1 MSATILWV
9 DDEIDHLGGHI
20 RFLEKKGYRVLTAG
34 SGSAALDMLRDNRV
48 DLVLMDQMMVGMDGL
63 ETVERI
69 RQSYH
74 SLPVVMVTQ
83 SEEEELMDRALGG
96 VAEDFL
102 TKPVNPSQ
110 ILLVLKRILSSDRLR
125 REHATE
131 EVISSAGKLAERPE
145 SGLTWRDWV
154 DFYSRWMEVEVFSE
168 SLVERDV
175 KKVHRMRMDDLAL
188 GFSRFVERRYPAW
201 LRGEDY
207 PPPMPQ
213 TFLQDFLVPELE
225 SSSGEVVLLVMD
237 CMRLDQ
243 WLAIYST
250 IEGLYHQD
258 LSYMFVN
265 LPTATPYSRNALF
278 AGLLPRDIW
287 RFYRSEW
294 SEDLGTPQLNRYEV
308 GHMRDALRRLGYGAA
323 ESAGYVKVRSGRDG
337 EMLQRNLSQRLEGG
351 FLAIV
356 VSFLDHL
363 THGRSESDLLK
374 DLAPDVVSF
383 RSLARS
389 WFIRSHI
396 RSILETL
403 AARGATVVVTSDH
416 GSKLSRRVTDVRG
429 GRGMSSSVR
438 FRMGHSLSADP
449 KDAIIV
455 REPAEWGLPDDSP
468 RKSYVMARS
477 DYLLI
482 HPAMDRSEI
491 RKFEN
496 TFQHGGCSLQEMVVP
511 VAVLRPKR
519 LG

>member
-34 SGSAALDMLRDNRV
+34 SGARALEVLRENRV

-63 ETVERI
+63 ETVEKI
-69 RQSYH
+69 RDSYH

-125 REHATE
+125 REHATG
-131 EVISSAGKLAERPE
+131 EVVSQAGRLAQRPDSKL
-145 SGLTWRDWV
+145 SWRDWV
-154 DFYSRWMEVEVFSE
+154 DFYHRWMEVEVFSG
-168 SLVERDV
+168 SLVEREV
-175 KKVHRMRMDDLAL
+175 RKVHRMRLDDLAL
-188 GFSRFVERRYPAW
+188 GFSRFVERRYPRW
-201 LRGEDY
+201 ITGEGD

-213 TFLQDFLVPELE
+213 TFLRDFVVPELE
-225 SSSGEVVLLVMD
+225 STSGEVVLLVMD

-250 IEGLYHQD
+250 IEGLFHQE
-258 LSYMFVN
+258 LSHMFVN
-265 LPTATPYSRNALF
+265 MPSATPYSRNALF

-287 RFYRSEW
+287 RFYRGNWRE
-294 SEDLGTPQLNRYEV
+294 ELGTPNLNRHEPE
-308 GHMRDALRRLGYGAA
+308 HMRDALRRHGWQAA
-323 ESAGYVKVRSGRDG
+323 DRAEYVKVRSGRDG
-337 EMLQRNLSQRLEGG
+337 EKLHRNLSHRLEGG
-351 FLAIV
+351 FLAVV

-383 RSLARS
+383 RNLARS
-389 WFIRSHI
+389 WFVRSHI

-416 GSKLSRRVTDVRG
+416 GSKLSRRATHIRG

-438 FRMGHSLSADP
+438 FRMGHSLTADAR
-449 KDAIIV
+449 DAVVI
-455 REPAEWGLPDDSP
+455 RQPAEWGLPDDSP
-468 RKSYVMARS
+468 RKSYVLARS

-482 HPAMDRSEI
+482 HPAMDRSEMH
-491 RKFEN
+491 KFEN

>member
-1 MSATILWV
+1 MNATILWV

-34 SGSAALDMLRDNRV
+34 SGARALELLRQNRV

-63 ETVERI
+63 ETVEKI
-69 RQSYH
+69 RGSYH

-131 EVISSAGKLAERPE
+131 EVISEAGRLAQR
-145 SGLTWRDWV
+145 SDSQLTWRDWV
-154 DFYSRWMEVEVFSE
+154 EFYSRWMEVEVFSG
-168 SLVERDV
+168 SLVEREV
-175 KKVHRMRMDDLAL
+175 RKVHRMRIDDLAL
-188 GFSRFVERRYPAW
+188 GFSRFVERRYPSW
-201 LRGEDY
+201 IRGEGD

-213 TFLQDFLVPELE
+213 TFLKDFVLPELR

-250 IEGLYHQD
+250 IEGLFHQE
-258 LSYMFVN
+258 LFHMFVN
-265 LPTATPYSRNALF
+265 MPSATPYSRNALF

-287 RFYRSEW
+287 RFYRGEW
-294 SEDLGTPQLNRYEV
+294 NENLGTPHLNRNEPE
-308 GHMRDALRRLGYGAA
+308 HMRDALRRLGWQAA
-323 ESAGYVKVRSGRDG
+323 ERAEYVKVRSGRDG
-337 EMLQRNLSQRLEGG
+337 DALQRNLSHRLEGG
-351 FLAIV
+351 FLAVV

-383 RSLARS
+383 RNLASS
-389 WFIRSHI
+389 WFVRSHI

-416 GSKLSRRVTDVRG
+416 GSKLSRRPTHIRG

-438 FRMGHSLSADP
+438 FRMGHSLTADD
-449 KDAIIV
+449 KEAIIV
-455 REPAEWGLPDDSP
+455 RQPAEWGLPDDSP
-468 RKSYVMARS
+468 RKSYVLARS

-482 HPAMDRSEI
+482 HPAMDRSEMH
-491 RKFEN
+491 KFEN

>member
-1 MSATILWV
+1 MATILWV
-9 DDEIDHLGGHI
+9 DDEIEHLGGHI

-34 SGSAALDMLRDNRV
+34 SGGRALEMLRENRV
-48 DLVLMDQMMVGMDGL
+48 DLILMDQMMVGMDGL
-63 ETVERI
+63 ETVEKI
-69 RQSYH
+69 RRSYH

-110 ILLVLKRILSSDRLR
+110 ILLVLKRLLSSDRLR

-131 EVISSAGKLAERPE
+131 EVISEAGRLSDKPDSE
-145 SGLTWRDWV
+145 LTWKDWV
-154 DFYSRWMEVEVFSE
+154 DFYSRWMEAEVFSG
-168 SLVERDV
+168 SLVENEVR
-175 KKVHRMRMDDLAL
+175 KVHRMRMDDLTL
-188 GFSRFVERRYPAW
+188 SFSRFVERRYPAW
-201 LRGEDY
+201 IQGRVD

-213 TFLQDFLVPELE
+213 SFMADFLLPELE
-225 SSSGEVVLLVMD
+225 ASSREVVLIVMD

-243 WLAIYST
+243 WLAIYSN
-250 IEGLYHQD
+250 IEGLFHQE
-258 LSYMFVN
+258 LHHMFVN
-265 LPTATPYSRNALF
+265 LPSATPYSRNALF

-287 RFYRSEW
+287 RFYRTDWNEK
-294 SEDLGTPQLNRYEV
+294 LGTPQLNRYEPS
-308 GHMRDALRRLGYGAA
+308 HMRDCLRRLGYRAA
-323 ESAGYVKVRSGRDG
+323 DSAEYVKVRSGRDG
-337 EMLQRNLSQRLEGG
+337 EALRRSLSHRLEGG
-351 FLAIV
+351 FLAVV

-383 RSLARS
+383 RNLARS
-389 WFIRSHI
+389 WFSRSHI
-396 RSILETL
+396 REILETL
-403 AARGATVVVTSDH
+403 AARGATVIVTSDH
-416 GSKLSRRVTDVRG
+416 GSKLSRRVTDIKG

-438 FRMGHSLSADP
+438 FRVGHSLSADG
-449 KDAIIV
+449 KNAIVV
-455 REPAEWGLPDDSP
+455 RDPAEWGLPDDSP

-491 RKFEN
+491 HKFEN